1 MKSSHWILVVLQ
13 EKVCPLVLG
22 PLHLFLTCS
31 SWCTFQDW
39 LHAAA
44 GNFLTV
50 LGKLWGARGAQRPPL
65 SLTGKS
71 PPDGGRVV
79 YLHASPLIWHRLGK
93 RLVSKKVHWKTC
105 NPVQFFGNDKT
116 WRSLISQSQAWFKG
130 LHWQD
135 IIVEKLYFLL
145 LYLFFKTLQ
154 W

>member
-31 SWCTFQDW
+31 SSCTFQDW
-39 LHAAA
+39 LHAAEFSHRSWRVMRGPRSPKA
-44 GNFLTV
+44 ASLSH
-50 LGKLWGARGAQRPPL
+50 GKVSSRRR
-65 SLTGKS
+65 
-71 PPDGGRVV
+71 RVV
-79 YLHASPLIWHRLGK
+79 YLHASPLIWHPLGK

-116 WRSLISQSQAWFKG
+116 WRSLISQAWFKG